1 MANPHSFGYKIMDF
15 LFQAVAVRQ
24 YLIFSGSFLAV
35 TAIVM
40 YLLDAQMLPAGCPG
54 MLSLELA
61 FTKGAFTDIVTA
73 CGVDGVGAHQVMI
86 WVDYIFI
93 FAYVG
98 FLANL
103 LGSLV
108 RHLEYDKALRYFSIA
123 IYAGLFDVLENTLLL
138 IELSDTS
145 SVSGALVFITSIVAL
160 IKFALILL
168 TIGMCIYYLYGLI
181 SKRSH
186 A

>member
-1 MANPHSFGYKIMDF
+1 MKNQHSIEYKIMDF
-15 LFQAVAVRQ
+15 IFQGVAVRQ

-40 YLLDAQMLPAGCPG
+40 YLLDAQMLPPGCPG

-61 FTKGAFTDIVTA
+61 FTKSAFTEIVTA

-86 WVDYIFI
+86 WVDYIFM

-123 IYAGLFDVLENTLLL
+123 IYAGVFDVIENTLLL
-138 IELSDTS
+138 IELSDVE
-145 SVSGALVFITSIVAL
+145 SVSGALVFITSVVAL

-168 TIGMCIYYLYGLI
+168 TIGLCIYFLYGI
-181 SKRSH
+181 MSKKSH

>member
-1 MANPHSFGYKIMDF
+1 MANQHSFGYKVMDF
-15 LFQAVAVRQ
+15 LFQGIAVRQ
-24 YLIFSGSFLAV
+24 YLIFSASFLAV

-40 YLLDAQMLPAGCPG
+40 YLLDAQMLPPGCPG

-61 FTKGAFTDIVTA
+61 FTKGAFTDIVRA

-93 FAYVG
+93 FAYTG

-108 RHLEYDKALRYFSIA
+108 RHLEYEKALRYFSVA
-123 IYAGLFDVLENTLLL
+123 IYAGLFDVIENTLLL

-145 SVSGALVFITSIVAL
+145 SVSGALVFITSLVAL
-160 IKFALILL
+160 IKFALIAL
-168 TIGMCIYYLYGLI
+168 TIGLCIYFLYGLM
-181 SKRSH
+181 SKKSH